1 MIFHR
6 LGCGVVCLLFF
17 IPMIWWG
24 FFKLPFHFIAFR
36 MFGLK
41 DSGRFVYRYM
51 KALDCAACA
60 GSLGGKSDETISNK
74 AGQMWRDKGFHAPWW
89 TLIVKKIT
97 ERWEPGH
104 IENSIEPTR
113 DEPL

>member
-6 LGCGVVCLLFF
+6 LGTGIVCILFF
-17 IPMIWWG
+17 FPMIWFG
-24 FFKLPFHFIAFR
+24 FLKLPFHFIAFR
-36 MFGLK
+36 LFGRK

-74 AGQMWRDKGFHAPWW
+74 AGQVWTDKQWHSPLWV
-89 TLIVKKIT
+89 IVVKRLT
-97 ERWEPGH
+97 DRWEPQH

-113 DEPL
+113 EEPI